1 MSSHKPE
8 MISLASAIGPP
19 GGRLRFMTLR
29 VGQTIR
35 IGRDITVTVVAIQDT
50 KVTLKIVS
58 PETPSM
64 RS

>member
-1 MSSHKPE
+1 
-8 MISLASAIGPP
+8 
-19 GGRLRFMTLR
+19 MTLR